1 MGFGGQRLFD
11 GGTATDSLAGSI
23 FRSFWGVIAG
33 ALMGWAVNKG
43 VDADTATAVIGGVG
57 AAATYGVNIAL
68 SKRNKVNMKNGL

>member
-1 MGFGGQRLFD
+1 MGFGGRRLFD

-33 ALMGWAVNKG
+33 VLMGWAVNKG

-57 AAATYGVNIAL
+57 AAAVGYAKASISGFEY
-68 SKRNKVNMKNGL
+68 